1 MSMDRHMS
9 AALDRYITGNWGEDQ
24 FRGEDDY
31 DEFVDKTCSECI
43 CQKWC
48 PTWKELCE
56 QGNYT
61 ECLVAKGIMDKRE
74 AQEAEYERD
83 ADEHYALME
92 KELLAEDAGTWVSD
106 DSNTNW
112 ENNYLQFARLIAECE
127 AVGAIQI
134 TDELCETMNLSVN
147 QVKLIINRA
156 QYSWDKIKEQLPDY
170 NASKVNFDEDKL
182 NLEIEKAIMEDARRN
197 GR

>member
-1 MSMDRHMS
+1 MDRYMS
-9 AALDRYITGNWGEDQ
+9 NALDNYITGHYGEDQ
-24 FRGEDDY
+24 FRGCDEY
-31 DEFVDKTCSECI
+31 DEFVDKTCSDCI

-56 QGNYT
+56 QGDYT
-61 ECLVAKGIMDKRE
+61 ECLIVKGIMDKRE

-106 DSNTNW
+106 NPNTNW

-134 TDELCETMNLSVN
+134 TDELCETMGLSVLDIRE
-147 QVKLIINRA
+147 VIYRA

-170 NASKVNFDEDKL
+170 NKSKVNFDEDKL
-182 NLEIEKAIMEDARRN
+182 NLEIEKGIMEDARRN
-197 GR
+197 GM